1 MDKKVIVRIVCCIL
15 GGLMLLGG
23 IALIVS
29 GFVMGC
35 QPVA

>member
-29 GFVMGC
+29 GFVSGC
-35 QPVA
+35 QITA